1 VSNQR
6 IETEIGPVFVA
17 VMTRVLRL
25 RRPIAD
31 LVLQTR
37 WGSACPVSCGVAK
50 SAHQE
55 QNRTALDQFLLPLD
69 IAVFDEQAANCYGTV
84 RAELQS
90 RGASIGP
97 LDTGLRLEDWL

>member
-1 VSNQR
+1 
-6 IETEIGPVFVA
+6 
-17 VMTRVLRL
+17 
-25 RRPIAD
+25 
-31 LVLQTR
+31 
-37 WGSACPVSCGVAK
+37 
-50 SAHQE
+50 
-55 QNRTALDQFLLPLD
+55 LDQFLLPLD